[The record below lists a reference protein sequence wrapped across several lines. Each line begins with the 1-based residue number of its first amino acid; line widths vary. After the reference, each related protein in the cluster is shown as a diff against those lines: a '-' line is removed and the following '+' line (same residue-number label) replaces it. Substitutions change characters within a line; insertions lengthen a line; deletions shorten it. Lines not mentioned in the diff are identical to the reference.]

1 MSSFRAGTF
10 LTQLLKEEIKRGD
23 VEKSKFVSRSESSA
37 TLRKGKTSPRNVH
50 GLFGRRAIRPLDSL
64 TPTKTKAS
72 LGKRCILSIPRWTS
86 LEQKSSASVKAKKA
100 DLTAYLKKAI
110 E

>member
-37 TLRKGKTSPRNVH
+37 TLRKGKTSTRNVH
-50 GLFGRRAIRPLDSL
+50 GLFG
-64 TPTKTKAS
+64 
-72 LGKRCILSIPRWTS
+72 
-86 LEQKSSASVKAKKA
+86 
-100 DLTAYLKKAI
+100 
-110 E
+110 